1 MSSLLARSTS
11 LIAAAVVAVSI
22 GPVLAASAKEL
33 VTAADAILCVSPE
46 NLDVANH
53 RQVAHSPFVLQGI
66 GCVRIENGI
75 RTRLLEGS
83 DAQRPWRVRV
93 YPAGIS
99 GGVELWGMPFSFT
112 APDGSK
118 ALPMGAGA

>member
-1 MSSLLARSTS
+1 MSSLLSRSAS
-11 LIAAAVVAVSI
+11 LIAVVGAAVSV
-22 GPVLAASAKEL
+22 GPVSAAAKEL

-53 RQVAHSPFVLQGI
+53 RQVAHSPLVLQGI

-83 DAQRPWRVRV
+83 DGQRPWRVRV

-118 ALPMGAGA
+118 VPITGAGA